1 MPEMPEVEQVRKT
14 LAPHI
19 EGKKILA
26 VEIYLE
32 RLIKYPQPD
41 AFIKGL
47 VGKTISSVGRRGKYL
62 VLHTAPKQQLIVH
75 LRMTGAL
82 LAQPSAAPAPAYA
95 KIKFTLS
102 DDVTM
107 WFTDIR
113 TFGTLYL
120 VTDNDTYIEGYETLG
135 PEPLSEGFTA
145 AYLLPLAQKSK
156 KAIKSFILDQQI
168 IAGLG
173 NIYADEC
180 LALSGIL
187 PMRKACSLSTA
198 EVGRLCEAVNAVIAQ
213 ASKIAVQPSVIIR
226 TAKEIRAIT
235 RIICWC
241 MAEAASPVKN
251 AVRCCRQPRSAAE
264 ARFIVS
270 IAKSRSGE

>member
-14 LAPHI
+14 LTPHI
-19 EGKKILA
+19 KGKIITN
-26 VEIYLE
+26 VEIFLD
-32 RLIKYPQPD
+32 RLIQHPTPE

-47 VGKTISSVGRRGKYL
+47 IGKTIEDVGRKGKYL
-62 VLHTAPKQQLIVH
+62 VLKTADNQKLIVH

-82 LAQPSAAPAPAYA
+82 IAQDSDMPAPKYA

-102 DDVTM
+102 DNITM

-135 PEPLSEGFTA
+135 PEPLSDGFNVE
-145 AYLLPLAQKSK
+145 YLTPLAAKSRK
-156 KAIKSFILDQQI
+156 PIKTFILDQKI

-180 LALSGIL
+180 LALAKIL
-187 PMRKACSLSTA
+187 PMRLANTLNDA
-198 EVGRLCEAVNAVIAQ
+198 EITELCKDINIVIAQ
-213 ASKIAVQPSVIIR
+213 GIKNRGTTFRDYKDGEGNKGDNQNHLLVYSRAGKPCKGCGTTLVQTKIGGRGSVYCP
-226 TAKEIRAIT
+226 
-235 RIICWC
+235 ICQ
-241 MAEAASPVKN
+241 K
-251 AVRCCRQPRSAAE
+251 
-264 ARFIVS
+264 
-270 IAKSRSGE
+270 

>member
-62 VLHTAPKQQLIVH
+62 VLQTAPNQQLIVH

-102 DDVTM
+102 DGVTM

-120 VTDNDTYIEGYETLG
+120 VTDNDTYIEGFETLG
-135 PEPLSEGFTA
+135 PEPLSEGFNA

-173 NIYADEC
+173 NIYADEIC
-180 LALSGIL
+180 FALGLHPQTRVSRMRKKDFVRLVDEMRRILSGAIAAGGTTIRSYTSSL
-187 PMRKACSLSTA
+187 GVDGRFQLKLKVHSRKGQPCPLCAQ
-198 EVGRLCEAVNAVIAQ
+198 EIKKIVVGGRGTYLCTHCQ
-213 ASKIAVQPSVIIR
+213 KKR
-226 TAKEIRAIT
+226 
-235 RIICWC
+235 
-241 MAEAASPVKN
+241 
-251 AVRCCRQPRSAAE
+251 
-264 ARFIVS
+264 
-270 IAKSRSGE
+270 

>member
-82 LAQPSAAPAPAYA
+82 LAQPSEAPAPAYA

-120 VTDNDTYIEGYETLG
+120 VTDNDTYIEGFETLG
-135 PEPLSEGFTA
+135 PEPLSDGFTA
-145 AYLLPLAQKSK
+145 EYLLPLAQKARRLSK
-156 KAIKSFILDQQI
+156 ALFWTSRLLPALAISMPMNVWLCPAF
-168 IAGLG
+168 
-173 NIYADEC
+173 C
-180 LALSGIL
+180 L
-187 PMRKACSLSTA
+187 C
-198 EVGRLCEAVNAVIAQ
+198 
-213 ASKIAVQPSVIIR
+213 
-226 TAKEIRAIT
+226 AKP
-235 RIICWC
+235 
-241 MAEAASPVKN
+241 AA
-251 AVRCCRQPRSAAE
+251 
-264 ARFIVS
+264 
-270 IAKSRSGE
+270 

>member
-19 EGKKILA
+19 ENRKIQA

-32 RLIKYPQPD
+32 RLIKYPAPEK
-41 AFIKGL
+41 FVEGL
-47 VGKTISSVGRRGKYL
+47 VGKTITKLGRKGKYL
-62 VLHTAPKQQLIVH
+62 VLHLGEHQQLIVH

-82 LAQPSAAPAPAYA
+82 IAQSSELEAPPYA

-102 DDVTM
+102 DGVTM

-135 PEPLSEGFTA
+135 PEPLSEGLTYE
-145 AYLLPLAQKSK
+145 YLAPLAAKSRK
-156 KAIKSFILDQQI
+156 PVKTFILDQRV

-180 LALSGIL
+180 LALSAIK
-187 PMRKACSLSTA
+187 PMRVANTLSEA
-198 EVGRLCEAVNAVIAQ
+198 EIRALLDAVNAVIAQ
-213 ASKIAVQPSVIIR
+213 GIKNKGTTFRDYKDGEGNKGSNQNYLLVYGRGGEPCKKCGQPLSTTKIGGRGTVYCDTCQ
-226 TAKEIRAIT
+226 K
-235 RIICWC
+235 
-241 MAEAASPVKN
+241 
-251 AVRCCRQPRSAAE
+251 
-264 ARFIVS
+264 
-270 IAKSRSGE
+270 

>member
-32 RLIKYPQPD
+32 RLIKYPQPED
-41 AFIKGL
+41 FIKGL

-62 VLHTAPKQQLIVH
+62 VLQTAPKQQLIVH

-135 PEPLSEGFTA
+135 PEPLSEGFTG
-145 AYLLPLAQKSK
+145 AYLQPLAQKSK

-187 PMRKACSLSTA
+187 PMRKACSLSA
-198 EVGRLCEAVNAVIAQ
+198 VEVGRLCEAVNAVIAQ
-213 ASKIAVQPSVIIR
+213 GI
-226 TAKEIRAIT
+226 
-235 RIICWC
+235 
-241 MAEAASPVKN
+241 KN
-251 AVRCCRQPRSAAE
+251 RGTTFRDY
-264 ARFIVS
+264 
-270 IAKSRSGE
+270 KDGEGNKGDNQNHLLVYGRGGKPCKKCGALLQTTKVGGRGTVYCEHCQK

>member
-47 VGKTISSVGRRGKYL
+47 VGKTISNVGRRGKYL

-95 KIKFTLS
+95 KINYAS

-135 PEPLSEGFTA
+135 PEPLSEAYCRISA
-145 AYLLPLAQKSK
+145 AVGAK
-156 KAIKSFILDQQI
+156 KARRLSKSFYSESADYCRPWQYLCRRMPGSVRHS
-168 IAGLG
+168 A
-173 NIYADEC
+173 YAQ
-180 LALSGIL
+180 
-187 PMRKACSLSTA
+187 SL
-198 EVGRLCEAVNAVIAQ
+198 
-213 ASKIAVQPSVIIR
+213 QP
-226 TAKEIRAIT
+226 E
-235 RIICWC
+235 
-241 MAEAASPVKN
+241 
-251 AVRCCRQPRSAAE
+251 RC
-264 ARFIVS
+264 
-270 IAKSRSGE
+270 

>member
-32 RLIKYPQPD
+32 RMLQHPTPQE
-41 AFIKGL
+41 FIEDIT
-47 VGKTISSVGRRGKYL
+47 GKTILSVGRKGKYL
-62 VLHTAPKQQLIVH
+62 VLELEQNRQMVVH

-82 LAQPSAAPAPAYA
+82 IAQPSEQEAPPYA
-95 KIKFTLS
+95 KFKFTLS
-102 DDVTM
+102 DGVTL

-113 TFGTLYL
+113 TFGVVYL
-120 VTDNDTYIEGYETLG
+120 VRDGDYHNEGFETLG
-135 PEPLSEGFTA
+135 PEPLSKEFNQD
-145 AYLLPLAQKSK
+145 YLAPLAAKSRK
-156 KAIKSFILDQQI
+156 PIKTFILDQKN

-187 PMRKACSLSTA
+187 PTRAANSLSEA
-198 EVGRLCEAVNAVIAQ
+198 EMGRLCEAINAVIAQ
-213 ASKIAVQPSVIIR
+213 GIR
-226 TAKEIRAIT
+226 NRGTTFRDYKDGEGNKGDNQNHLLVYSRGGK
-235 RIICWC
+235 
-241 MAEAASPVKN
+241 P
-251 AVRCCRQPRSAAE
+251 CRKCGATLIQIKLGGRGTVYCP
-264 ARFIVS
+264 FCQ
-270 IAKSRSGE
+270 K